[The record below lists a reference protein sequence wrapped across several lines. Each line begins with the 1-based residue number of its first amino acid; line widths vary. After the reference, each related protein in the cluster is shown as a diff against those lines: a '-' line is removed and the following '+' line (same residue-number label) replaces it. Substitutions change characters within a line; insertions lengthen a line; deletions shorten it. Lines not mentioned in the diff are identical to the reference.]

1 MIKFSLLGETIL
13 EWNDK
18 DIEHY
23 HARRMAM
30 DSMLCRFK
38 ATYPAERIDS
48 VRSLLED
55 KERQMFQIVRLMDE
69 QQSINKKIAN
79 QIRVIKKC
87 RNSPKSQNEK
97 VSWASLAKKRERSQR
112 QQRLRSVHPIE
123 TWSTNRMRRAVD
135 CQNKPIVLL
144 PVMQNLTDNC
154 RGLIF
159 SKKEK

>member
-1 MIKFSLLGETIL
+1 MGETIL

-55 KERQMFQIVRLMDE
+55 ED
-69 QQSINKKIAN
+69 S
-79 QIRVIKKC
+79 
-87 RNSPKSQNEK
+87 S
-97 VSWASLAKKRERSQR
+97 
-112 QQRLRSVHPIE
+112 
-123 TWSTNRMRRAVD
+123 
-135 CQNKPIVLL
+135 
-144 PVMQNLTDNC
+144 
-154 RGLIF
+154 
-159 SKKEK
+159 

>member
-1 MIKFSLLGETIL
+1 MPRKFASVPIKFSLLGETIL

-55 KERQMFQIVRLMDE
+55 KERILRALKQ
-69 QQSINKKIAN
+69 AN
-79 QIRVIKKC
+79 G
-87 RNSPKSQNEK
+87 N
-97 VSWASLAKKRERSQR
+97 
-112 QQRLRSVHPIE
+112 RSVAAE
-123 TWSTNRMRRAVD
+123 
-135 CQNKPIVLL
+135 LL
-144 PVMQNLTDNC
+144 GIGRTTLYSKLEEY
-154 RGLIF
+154 GLKYKF
-159 SKKEK
+159 KQS